1 MQTALP
7 SVNIFN
13 ELQTVHEKGYFYVLP
28 SLEEDWQ
35 QVCKVNVNER
45 FSKIYIDIILA
56 MTYIYI
62 YSKVA
67 LLHIT

>member
-1 MQTALP
+1 VHNALP

-35 QVCKVNVNER
+35 QVCKVNTNER
-45 FSKIYIDIILA
+45 FSEIYL
-56 MTYIYI
+56 
-62 YSKVA
+62 K
-67 LLHIT
+67 

>member
-35 QVCKVNVNER
+35 QVC
-45 FSKIYIDIILA
+45 
-56 MTYIYI
+56 
-62 YSKVA
+62 
-67 LLHIT
+67 HINKHY

>member
-56 MTYIYI
+56 MTYILC
-62 YSKVA
+62 SKVA